1 MAITRLNKHDTH
13 PTSIH
18 LCQQPSKHYAALR
31 CVTCDKHI
39 QWLSRKD
46 ADLLLYIDLDIWY
59 TMSEELLD
67 DKINFTIRDTE
78 INEQA
83 IELKFATEQDLV
95 WFQLKY
101 GEYLE

>member
-1 MAITRLNKHDTH
+1 
-13 PTSIH
+13 
-18 LCQQPSKHYAALR
+18 
-31 CVTCDKHI
+31 
-39 QWLSRKD
+39 
-46 ADLLLYIDLDIWY
+46 
-59 TMSEELLD
+59 MSEELLD